1 MVVIFLGTQNVI
13 KYLQNISA
21 DWFLEPILLSLV
33 QDIISLWPFWDC
45 QYRLKSTKFPS
56 MKD

>member
-13 KYLQNISA
+13 KYLQNIIA

-33 QDIISLWPFWDC
+33 TGYYFIMTIL
-45 QYRLKSTKFPS
+45 RLSVQTKIN
-56 MKD
+56 